1 MKHLRAMHEK
11 YCLLIDRH
19 VGQEV
24 DHNNNVKALRVPE
37 PKTYDGEEDPE
48 VFKRWLTGLLR
59 WFRINRYCGPA
70 LDDDRVACVPT
81 FLQGAVS

>member
-1 MKHLRAMHEK
+1 MHEK

-24 DHNNNVKALRVPE
+24 DHNNNVKARVPE

-48 VFKRWLTGLLR
+48 VFE
-59 WFRINRYCGPA
+59 N
-70 LDDDRVACVPT
+70 
-81 FLQGAVS
+81 